1 MKCESPRPQG
11 GASRQGITID
21 IVPLDPA
28 YLPAAGRQG
37 GACGAPSGQGSKPAR
52 SDEPLVN
59 QVQIKSKVQM
69 IQTEEF

>member
-28 YLPAAGRQG
+28 YK
-37 GACGAPSGQGSKPAR
+37 ACGAPSGQMSKLAR
-52 SDEPLVN
+52 SDEPKVN
-59 QVQIKSKVQM
+59 QIQIKSKVQM
-69 IQTEEF
+69 TQPGEF